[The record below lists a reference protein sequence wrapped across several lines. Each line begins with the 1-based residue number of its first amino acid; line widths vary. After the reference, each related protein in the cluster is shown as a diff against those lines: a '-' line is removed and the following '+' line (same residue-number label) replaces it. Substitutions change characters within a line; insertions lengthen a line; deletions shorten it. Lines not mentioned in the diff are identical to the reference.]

1 MSQVRAEEFD
11 YMTDDEEDMGG
22 NVVGV
27 ATDEEYYYG
36 SDGEVLFDDYES
48 ASIAKSAMEILN
60 FTPLNGK
67 PIRIMLS
74 HRDPSIRKSG
84 HANVFIKNLDPEI
97 DNKNL
102 HDSFSTFGKVL
113 SCNVATDL
121 NGHSK
126 GYGYVQ
132 FEQEEAA
139 QNVIKGLDGMLMNDI
154 EISVGLFVRKQERH
168 RADGS
173 EKDTNLYVKNFSET
187 LTDEDLKKIFS
198 AYGTITHAYVMKDV
212 KSGKSKGFGFVKFE
226 KSDNAAFAI
235 EKMNGYSH
243 NDKVWYVGLAKSK
256 TERKAE
262 LKSKFEQESSGKVD
276 KLQGANLYLK
286 NLDDDFSDEKLKELF
301 SQFGTITSHT
311 IKRDM
316 QGQSMGYGFVA
327 FSTPEDV
334 AKVADQSGTV
344 VKVLLEDG
352 KPVSVDTGLKF
363 ISVNPFVG
371 SPARGL
377 RNNLQKAKA
386 AKNGNRTLE
395 VHLKMFVVNMES
407 VEVKMVFSE
416 PEGTNLHNI
425 DDDENIDEEKLD
437 SVEEKVECE
446 SMPIEIVES
455 NRLETARVVSRSG
468 ESDEDISVEE
478 PLDCSAKEQG
488 LELEIDSSPVDNTQL
503 ELESTDSIYRS
514 SDDNGDLSGRS
525 DVTDEEAK
533 EDGDRSYV
541 FVDGGILLMGLFRI
555 FWDCFFGVFSVM

>member
-1 MSQVRAEEFD
+1 MSVVLLSQCHPLVRILSPSNPGLNREHKKADCGIILLPLFSNNLLSQLCRAEFQGWPFEPSNLPTDYRDQTWSTRVCIMSQVRAEEFD

-48 ASIAKSAMEILN
+48 WMSWIVVTFLGQHWWVAKSAMEILN

-74 HRDPSIRKSG
+74 HRDPSIHKSG

-187 LTDEDLKKIFS
+187 LTDEDLKKFFS

-212 KSGKSKGFGFVKFE
+212 NSGKSKGFGFVKFE
-226 KSDNAAFAI
+226 KSDNAASAI

-262 LKSKFEQESSGKVD
+262 LKSKFEQESSGKVY

-286 NLDDDFSDEKLKELF
+286 NLDDDFSDEKLNELF

-311 IKRDM
+311 IKHDM

-334 AKVADQSGTV
+334 AKA
-344 VKVLLEDG
+344 
-352 KPVSVDTGLKF
+352 GLKF

-446 SMPIEIVES
+446 MEMES
-455 NRLETARVVSRSG
+455 V
-468 ESDEDISVEE
+468 
-478 PLDCSAKEQG
+478 
-488 LELEIDSSPVDNTQL
+488 
-503 ELESTDSIYRS
+503 
-514 SDDNGDLSGRS
+514 
-525 DVTDEEAK
+525 
-533 EDGDRSYV
+533 
-541 FVDGGILLMGLFRI
+541 
-555 FWDCFFGVFSVM
+555 